1 MLTWMPELYN
11 RSLMRMTSFTDEE
24 MLSLIDLAAQLKA
37 RRAAGIRGDL
47 LHRKNVALI
56 FEKSSTRTRNSA
68 LIAIRDEGGN
78 AEYLTRPDIHF
89 GKKESVKDTARVL
102 GRIYDGILFRGFA
115 QKTVEDLA
123 KYSGVPVWNGLTDDY
138 HPTQILADLLTI
150 KETFGSLKDC
160 TVAYVGDGRNN
171 VANSLMM
178 GCAKAGVRYVCCT
191 PKELWPEER
200 GTPKELWPEERV
212 LAEAGEVARRNG
224 VDVRVFD
231 DPVKGVKGANVLYT
245 DVWVSMGEE
254 SKTAERI
261 KLLSPYQVNMDLMRA
276 TGNIDGRLLFL
287 HSRVPRPR
295 DGRHAR
301 ERRPGGDGRGVRVEV
316 LEGVRRVGEPHAHD
330 QGALR
335 LGPLQPRRPL
345 TRPCP
350 GPPVWRSWR
359 SRWPFPPS
367 RTAATPCSRR
377 RTSGCG
383 TAGSTRTRSA
393 PSWRT
398 CTRTACATSASTR
411 SRRGSARG
419 SPRRW
424 RRTT

>member
-150 KETFGSLKDC
+150 RENFGSLKNC

-200 GTPKELWPEERV
+200 V
-212 LAEAGEVARRNG
+212 LAEAEAVARRNG
-224 VDVRVFD
+224 ADVRVFD

-254 SKTAERI
+254 AKTAERI

-287 HSRVPRPR
+287 HCLPAFHDHETDVT
-295 DGRHAR
+295 R
-301 ERRPGGDGRGVRVEV
+301 ES
-316 LEGVRRVGEPHAHD
+316 
-330 QGALR
+330 GALEVTDEVFESKYSKVFDESENR
-335 LGPLQPRRPL
+335 MHTIKALFVSAL
-345 TRPCP
+345 CNH
-350 GPPVWRSWR
+350 
-359 SRWPFPPS
+359 
-367 RTAATPCSRR
+367 AAL
-377 RTSGCG
+377 
-383 TAGSTRTRSA
+383 
-393 PSWRT
+393 
-398 CTRTACATSASTR
+398 
-411 SRRGSARG
+411 
-419 SPRRW
+419 
-424 RRTT
+424 